1 MPRKSSH
8 KGCRLDCGAVYD
20 NAVKVA
26 KQKYNEDVADVY
38 EYDNGAV
45 GVFLKSGKFRFI
57 QGSTPETLAKLRSKR
72 SSSKRSSSKR
82 SSSKRSSSK
91 RSSSKR
97 SSSKKASL
105 KHSSKKQKG
114 GEIDNMLKRL
124 DDISTEKKEDEETIS
139 GGSKKKKLSL
149 KSAVQLLRKY
159 YSEKFRK

>member
-8 KGCRLDCGAVYD
+8 KGCRLDCGTVYD

-72 SSSKRSSSKR
+72 SSSKRSSSK
-82 SSSKRSSSK
+82 KA
-91 RSSSKR
+91 
-97 SSSKKASL
+97 SSKKASS
-105 KHSSKKQKG
+105 KKTSSKRSSKKQKG

-124 DDISTEKKEDEETIS
+124 DDISSEKKDNEETMS
-139 GGSKKKKLSL
+139 GGNKKKKLSL

-159 YSEKFRK
+159 YSEKFSK

>member
-82 SSSKRSSSK
+82 SSSK
-91 RSSSKR
+91 
-97 SSSKKASL
+97 KASL

>member
-91 RSSSKR
+91 
-97 SSSKKASL
+97 KASL